1 MFLFYRW
8 LTYSNNSI
16 STRPSTI
23 PRTLLNQMTA
33 TKEAHAITN
42 ARAQLETIKELY
54 RQYKENDSAFVSNL
68 DTEEAIV
75 EKAREEAL
83 SVEFKSGWTSN
94 PEEMEPEEFKILL
107 STGGP
112 ACQVK
117 GNLDQYKQATDIEIQ
132 YQDWGTPWEP
142 LQLNSTYAD
151 ESPNITSDYEA
162 LEWFCNCF
170 YFGE

>member
-1 MFLFYRW
+1 
-8 LTYSNNSI
+8 
-16 STRPSTI
+16 
-23 PRTLLNQMTA
+23 MTA

-42 ARAQLETIKELY
+42 ARGQLESIKELY
-54 RQYKENDSAFVSNL
+54 REFKKQEDLEAWDCGSNVYNWT
-68 DTEEAIV
+68 TEGIR
-75 EKAREEAL
+75 EKAQDEAL
-83 SVEFKSGWTSN
+83 SVEFRSGWSSN
-94 PEEMEPEEFKILL
+94 LENMEPEEFKILL

-112 ACQVK
+112 ACQIIGK
-117 GNLDQYKQATDIEIQ
+117 LDQYKQPTDIEIQ

-151 ESPNITSDYEA
+151 KSPNITSDYEA

>member
-1 MFLFYRW
+1 
-8 LTYSNNSI
+8 
-16 STRPSTI
+16 
-23 PRTLLNQMTA
+23 MTA

-42 ARAQLETIKELY
+42 ARGQLESIKELY
-54 RQYKENDSAFVSNL
+54 REFKKQEDLEAWDCGSNVYNWT
-68 DTEEAIV
+68 TEGIR
-75 EKAREEAL
+75 EKAQDEAL
-83 SVEFKSGWTSN
+83 SVEFRSGWSSN
-94 PEEMEPEEFKILL
+94 LENMEPEEFKILL

-112 ACQVK
+112 ACQIIGK
-117 GNLDQYKQATDIEIQ
+117 LDQYKQPTDIEIQ

-151 ESPNITSDYEA
+151 KSPNITSDYQA

>member
-1 MFLFYRW
+1 MA
-8 LTYSNNSI
+8 T
-16 STRPSTI
+16 
-23 PRTLLNQMTA
+23 
-33 TKEAHAITN
+33 TKEAHAIIN

>member
-1 MFLFYRW
+1 
-8 LTYSNNSI
+8 
-16 STRPSTI
+16 
-23 PRTLLNQMTA
+23 MTA

-42 ARAQLETIKELY
+42 ARGQLESIKELY
-54 RQYKENDSAFVSNL
+54 REYKENASAFVSNL

-75 EKAREEAL
+75 ERAREQAL
-83 SVEFKSGWTSN
+83 SIEFRSGWYSS
-94 PEEMEPEEFKILL
+94 PESVADLKPEEFKILL
-107 STGGP
+107 SWGGP
-112 ACQVK
+112 ACQIIGK
-117 GNLDQYKQATDIEIQ
+117 LDEYSQPTDIEIQ

-151 ESPNITSDYEA
+151 KSPNITSDYQA

>member
-1 MFLFYRW
+1 
-8 LTYSNNSI
+8 
-16 STRPSTI
+16 
-23 PRTLLNQMTA
+23 MTA

-42 ARAQLETIKELY
+42 ARGQLESIKELY
-54 RQYKENDSAFVSNL
+54 REFKKQEDLEAWDCGSNVYNW
-68 DTEEAIV
+68 TSEGIR
-75 EKAREEAL
+75 EKAQDEAL
-83 SVEFKSGWTSN
+83 SVEFRSGWTSN
-94 PEEMEPEEFKILL
+94 LESMEPEEFKILL

-112 ACQVK
+112 ACQIIGK
-117 GNLDQYKQATDIEIQ
+117 LDQYKQPTDIEIQ

-151 ESPNITSDYEA
+151 KSPNITSDYEA

>member
-1 MFLFYRW
+1 
-8 LTYSNNSI
+8 
-16 STRPSTI
+16 
-23 PRTLLNQMTA
+23 MTA

-42 ARAQLETIKELY
+42 ARGQLESIKELY
-54 RQYKENDSAFVSNL
+54 REFKKQEDLEAWDCGSNVYNWT
-68 DTEEAIV
+68 TEGIR
-75 EKAREEAL
+75 EKAQDEAL
-83 SVEFKSGWTSN
+83 SVEFRSGWSSN
-94 PEEMEPEEFKILL
+94 LENMEPEEFKILL

-112 ACQVK
+112 ACQIIDK
-117 GNLDQYKQATDIEIQ
+117 LDQYKQPTDIEIQ

-151 ESPNITSDYEA
+151 KSPNITSDYQA

>member
-1 MFLFYRW
+1 
-8 LTYSNNSI
+8 
-16 STRPSTI
+16 
-23 PRTLLNQMTA
+23 MTA

-42 ARAQLETIKELY
+42 ARGQLESIKELY
-54 RQYKENDSAFVSNL
+54 REYKENDSAFVSNL

-75 EKAREEAL
+75 ERAREQAL
-83 SVEFKSGWTSN
+83 SIEFRSGWYSS
-94 PEEMEPEEFKILL
+94 PESVADLKPEEFKILL
-107 STGGP
+107 SWGGP
-112 ACQVK
+112 ACRII
-117 GNLDQYKQATDIEIQ
+117 GNLDQYSQPTDIEIQ

-151 ESPNITSDYEA
+151 KSPNITSDYEA

>member
-1 MFLFYRW
+1 
-8 LTYSNNSI
+8 
-16 STRPSTI
+16 
-23 PRTLLNQMTA
+23 MT
-33 TKEAHAITN
+33 TTKKEAHAITN
-42 ARAQLETIKELY
+42 AKGQLETIKELY
-54 RQYKENDSAFVSNL
+54 REFKKQEDLEAWDCGSNVYNWT
-68 DTEEAIV
+68 TEGIR
-75 EKAREEAL
+75 EKAQNEAL
-83 SVEFKSGWTSN
+83 SVEFRSGWSSN

-112 ACQVK
+112 ACQIIGK
-117 GNLDQYKQATDIEIQ
+117 LDQYKQPTDIEIQ

-151 ESPNITSDYEA
+151 KSPNITSDYEA

>member
-1 MFLFYRW
+1 
-8 LTYSNNSI
+8 
-16 STRPSTI
+16 
-23 PRTLLNQMTA
+23 MTA
-33 TKEAHAITN
+33 TKEAHAIIN

-107 STGGP
+107 STGVP

>member
-1 MFLFYRW
+1 MKLQS
-8 LTYSNNSI
+8 LAAN
-16 STRPSTI
+16 
-23 PRTLLNQMTA
+23 RTMTT
-33 TKEAHAITN
+33 TKNEAHAITN
-42 ARAQLETIKELY
+42 ARGQLESIKELY

-75 EKAREEAL
+75 EKARDEAL
-83 SVEFKSGWTSN
+83 SVEFRSGWTLN
-94 PEEMEPEEFKILL
+94 PEDMEPEEFKILL

-112 ACQVK
+112 ACQIIGK
-117 GNLDQYKQATDIEIQ
+117 LDQYKQPEDIEIQ

-142 LQLNSTYAD
+142 LQLNSTYAYK
-151 ESPNITSDYEA
+151 SPNITPNITSDYEA

>member
-1 MFLFYRW
+1 
-8 LTYSNNSI
+8 
-16 STRPSTI
+16 
-23 PRTLLNQMTA
+23 MTA

-42 ARAQLETIKELY
+42 ARGQLESIKELY
-54 RQYKENDSAFVSNL
+54 REFKKQEDLEAWDCGSNVYNWT
-68 DTEEAIV
+68 TEGIR
-75 EKAREEAL
+75 EKAQDEAL
-83 SVEFKSGWTSN
+83 SVEFRRGWSSN
-94 PEEMEPEEFKILL
+94 LENMEPEEFKILL

-112 ACQVK
+112 ASQIIGK
-117 GNLDQYKQATDIEIQ
+117 LDQYKQPTDIEIQ

-151 ESPNITSDYEA
+151 KSPNITSDYQA